1 MLKDRSYF
9 VGDFEID
16 MSREQFKH
24 KYGENM
30 KREDIVI
37 NKARRND
44 SSDQV
49 LSDAK
54 GYSLVFSLL
63 FSNRSIQV
71 SC

>member
-1 MLKDRSYF
+1 MLRDRGYF

-16 MSREQFKH
+16 MTREQFKQ

-37 NKARRND
+37 NKSKRND

-49 LSDAK
+49 LSQK
-54 GYSLVFSLL
+54 G
-63 FSNRSIQV
+63 NI
-71 SC
+71 